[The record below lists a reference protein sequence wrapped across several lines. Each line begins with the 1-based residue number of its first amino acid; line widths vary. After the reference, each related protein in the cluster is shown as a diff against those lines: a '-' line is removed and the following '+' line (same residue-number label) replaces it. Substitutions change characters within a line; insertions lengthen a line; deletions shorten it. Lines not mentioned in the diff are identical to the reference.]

1 MSKVKLLKF
10 EIAALIGESKKLVE
24 FLQKSGCTELKDVEE
39 DGLVKYQTDSIV
51 KQFEKKHEKTVSAY
65 KILENRCQLQ
75 KSFLESFSDFKEIEY
90 SEYKLISDKA
100 DDILSC
106 CDEIENLDKEIE
118 TIRDEIRAESDMAS
132 YYDMWQG
139 LDIIMASKRTASTN
153 IFIGTFPKTLTE
165 EEILLL
171 ISKKDSELDDVA
183 VKVIYS
189 RKMLTCA
196 FLICHNSSAARLEAI
211 LRESGFSVPE
221 KLAPK
226 FPDRAKM
233 DCNNNI
239 ASGLERIEQLK
250 EKLEFYVDN
259 YDEIRFLSDYYL
271 AQAEKYK
278 AIEWAAATENA
289 IIIRGYI
296 PERKAGEF
304 GFEVERNFSAQIE
317 FSQPDYENEDVPV
330 LIENNSFAAGVEGIT
345 DMYSPPSNK
354 DVDPNP
360 VMAFFY
366 YAFFGLMLSDA
377 GYGLLMIAFAIFV
390 KKKLKV
396 SGSRKKSA
404 DMVLYSGIS
413 TVIWGA
419 LFGGWFGDLI
429 PTICTTFLGF
439 EEAPSLAIWL
449 EPMNNSMELLMF
461 CFIFGVIHLFTGL
474 MVRFYM
480 LIKDK
485 NYTGAVFDIIPVVL
499 FLFGF
504 AGFGGS
510 FIFSVSDTVKNVSL
524 KLLAVSAVLIVL
536 TAGRSSKN
544 IIGKL
549 GSGLFGLYN
558 TASGY
563 LGDILSYSRLL
574 ALGLVTGVI
583 ANVVNLLASMFGNI
597 IVFVIIFLIGHTINI
612 AINLI
617 GTYVHTNRLQ
627 YVEFFSKFY
636 EGQGRAFTPFKINSK
651 YFTIKEDKKSWY

>member
-1 MSKVKLLKF
+1 MSKVKLLQF
-10 EIAALIGESKKLVE
+10 EVAALLGESKKLIE
-24 FLQKSGCTELKDVEE
+24 FLQKSGCVELKNVEAE
-39 DGLVKYQTDSIV
+39 GLSKLNTESIV
-51 KQFEKKHEKTVSAY
+51 KQFEKKYEKTVNAY
-65 KILENRCQLQ
+65 KILEKHCNLK
-75 KSFLESFSDFKEIEY
+75 KSFLESFSDFKEIDY
-90 SEYKLISDKA
+90 SEYKLLSDKA
-100 DDILSC
+100 DDILNS
-106 CDEIENLDKEIE
+106 CDEIEKLDAEISRLKEE
-118 TIRDEIRAESDMAS
+118 ALSLKDKAA
-132 YYDMWQG
+132 YYELWQDLG
-139 LDIIMASKRTASTN
+139 VIMASKRTATTN
-153 IFIGTFPKTLTE
+153 IFIGTFPKELSQE
-165 EEILLL
+165 DILKF
-171 ISKKDSELDDVA
+171 INESDSTLDDVA

-196 FLICHNSSAARLEAI
+196 FLVCHNSSASRLEVI
-211 LRESGFSVPE
+211 LRENGFVVPE
-221 KLAPK
+221 KM
-226 FPDRAKM
+226 DAKLPVKAKE
-233 DCNNNI
+233 DCLLQAQQSN
-239 ASGLERIEQLK
+239 LRIDEIK

-259 YDEIRFLSDYYL
+259 YDEIRFLSDFCV
-271 AQAEKYK
+271 AQIEKYK
-278 AIEWAAATENA
+278 AVESSAATENV
-289 IIIRGYI
+289 IVMSGYI

-304 GFEVERNFSAQIE
+304 GFDIERNFNAHIN

-360 VMAFFY
+360 VMSVFY

-377 GYGLLMIAFAIFV
+377 GYGLLMVLFALFA

-396 SGSRKKSA
+396 RGNTKKSA

-439 EEAPSLAIWL
+439 ETAPSLAIWL

-461 CFIFGVIHLFTGL
+461 CFIFGIIHLLTGL
-474 MVRFYM
+474 MVRFYI
-480 LIKDK
+480 LIKEK
-485 NYTGAVFDIIPVVL
+485 NYTGAIFDIIPVSL
-499 FLFGF
+499 FLLGFG
-504 AGFGGS
+504 GFGGS
-510 FIFSVSDTVKNVSL
+510 FIFTISDTVKNVSIR
-524 KLLAVSAVLIVL
+524 LLAVGAVLIVL

-544 IIGKL
+544 IVGKL
-549 GSGLFGLYN
+549 GSGLFALYN
-558 TASGY
+558 AASGY

-583 ANVVNLLASMFGNI
+583 ANVINLLASMFGNI
-597 IVFVIIFLIGHTINI
+597 IAFIIIFIIGHTINI

-651 YFTIKEDKKSWY
+651 FFTIKEDKKSWY